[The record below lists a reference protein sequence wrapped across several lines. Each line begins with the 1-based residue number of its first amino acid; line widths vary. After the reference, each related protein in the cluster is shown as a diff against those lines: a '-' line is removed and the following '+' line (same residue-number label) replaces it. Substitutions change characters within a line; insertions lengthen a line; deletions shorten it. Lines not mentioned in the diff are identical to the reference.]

1 MKDIRHDAKTA
12 ETDPNL
18 KDLTCNES
26 QLEELL
32 SGGESTEGN
41 GDDTGEE
48 DKPAKQKLPR

>member
-1 MKDIRHDAKTA
+1 MKDIRHDAKTT

-18 KDLTCNES
+18 KNLTCNES

-48 DKPAKQKLPR
+48 DKPAK